1 MITKNL
7 YNSKE
12 NLDKCQYISLENKN
26 NDKNDIQ
33 ILPEEKHAQ
42 HKLMNNDL
50 ILKLNDCGFKNHATQ
65 VRNCATSLTFSVQQ
79 HLETKELR
87 RRLKF
92 ANFCKFRFCA
102 TCNWRRNINL
112 TRELLKAFTLIEQ
125 ERKVK
130 YLFLTLTIKN
140 RPSNELK
147 ESVKELNS
155 AFKRMSERKV
165 FKSAILGHFKSVEIL
180 GDNTKQGEVHPH
192 LHVLLITPNSYFS
205 GSYYIKQAKW
215 VEMWKK
221 ALRANY
227 TPILDIRSITT
238 KPGTNLSPLQSA
250 VFEVAKYSTK
260 HTELINRND
269 EDFKN
274 IIKQT
279 HKMRFYSTGGI
290 LKEKMNVELIDD
302 DLIAL
307 SEEQE
312 AMWIEIFEEFYTW
325 EQGNYILR
333 EKIATRNLKND

>member
-7 YNSKE
+7 YNSKK
-12 NLDKCQYISLENKN
+12 NIDKCQYILFFDKN
-26 NDKNDIQ
+26 NQNNDIQ

-42 HKLMNNDL
+42 HKIMNNDL
-50 ILKLNDCGFKNHATQ
+50 ILKLDQCGFKNHATQ
-65 VRNCATSLTFSVQQ
+65 VRNCATSLTFSVQEHIQ
-79 HLETKELR
+79 TKELR

-102 TCNWRRNINL
+102 TCGWRRRINL
-112 TRELLKAFTLIEQ
+112 TRELLKAFLMIES

-140 RPSNELK
+140 RPSSQLK
-147 ESVKELNS
+147 ESVKELNK
-155 AFKRMSERKV
+155 AFERMTKWKV
-165 FKSAILGHFKSVEIL
+165 YKSAILGHFKAIEIL

-227 TPILDIRSITT
+227 TPILDIRPITI
-238 KPGTNLSPLQSA
+238 KPGSNLSPLQSA
-250 VFEVAKYSTK
+250 VLETAKYSVK
-260 HTELINRND
+260 HTELISRSD

-279 HKMRFYSTGGI
+279 HKMRFYSSGGI
-290 LKEKMNVELIDD
+290 LKQALNLDKIDN
-302 DLIAL
+302 DLISL
-307 SEEQE
+307 NEEQE
-312 AMWIEIFEEFYTW
+312 ALWQELYEEFYTW
-325 EQGNYILR
+325 ENGNYILR
-333 EKIATRNLKND
+333 EKIMTQNLNGD